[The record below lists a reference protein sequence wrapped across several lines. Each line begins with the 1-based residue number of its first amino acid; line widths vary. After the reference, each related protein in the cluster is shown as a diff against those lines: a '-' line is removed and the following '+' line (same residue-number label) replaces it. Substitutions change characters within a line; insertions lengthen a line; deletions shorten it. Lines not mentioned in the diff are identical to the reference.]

1 MQIGDLMLLIADPQQ
16 AFELKITSPRVPT
29 LWCDNLSTVHLAA
42 NPVLH
47 ARTKHIEM
55 DLYFIREKIQA
66 QQLKVQHVPSIDQVA
81 DILTKPLPSSNFEG
95 LRSKLKVIGLKTP

>member
-1 MQIGDLMLLIADPQQ
+1 
-16 AFELKITSPRVPT
+16 
-29 LWCDNLSTVHLAA
+29 
-42 NPVLH
+42 
-47 ARTKHIEM
+47 M